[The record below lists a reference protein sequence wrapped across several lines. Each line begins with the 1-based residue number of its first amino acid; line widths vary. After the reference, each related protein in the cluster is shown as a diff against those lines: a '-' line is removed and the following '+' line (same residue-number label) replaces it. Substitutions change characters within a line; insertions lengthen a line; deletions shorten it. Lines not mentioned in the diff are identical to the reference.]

1 MKGHLA
7 ELEAFNAENYVK
19 ETIEAS
25 KKVWEKELAPT
36 GRKLYPHWS
45 RLMTLEVNKLKGFTN
60 LFHSFL
66 PFQSQK
72 YASNESSFS
81 MMCFE
86 RAT

>member
-7 ELEAFNAENYVK
+7 ELEAFNADNYVK

-45 RLMTLEVNKLKGFTN
+45 RLMTLEVSCLNGTVN
-60 LFHSFL
+60 LLHYYL
-66 PFQSQK
+66 PFQSK
-72 YASNESSFS
+72 K
-81 MMCFE
+81 CFE
-86 RAT
+86 L